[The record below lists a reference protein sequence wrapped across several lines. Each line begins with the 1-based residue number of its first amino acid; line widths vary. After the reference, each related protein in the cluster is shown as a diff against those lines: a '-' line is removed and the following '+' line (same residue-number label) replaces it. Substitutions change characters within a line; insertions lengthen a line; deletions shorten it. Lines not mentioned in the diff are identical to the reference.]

1 MDYITNMIQQA
12 PIQQASIQQPGIR
25 QAKIQQASHFIG
37 SVAAFMIDR
46 ADDLA
51 GNLPLDKLAVDK
63 LADGAGNFYGYVRGQ
78 SAGSKFVGLVTLIQ
92 VARSEVA
99 LKNKIRSGE
108 RRLAALLLT

>member
-12 PIQQASIQQPGIR
+12 PIQQAGIQQPGIR

-92 VARSEVA
+92 ARSEVA